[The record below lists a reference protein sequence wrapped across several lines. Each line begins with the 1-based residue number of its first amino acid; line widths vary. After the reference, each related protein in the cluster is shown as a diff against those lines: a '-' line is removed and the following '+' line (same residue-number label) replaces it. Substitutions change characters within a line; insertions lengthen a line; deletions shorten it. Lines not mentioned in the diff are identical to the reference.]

1 MTNLQGGVLVLGDL
15 PLLPKTYYSI
25 ELLVRHFVPER
36 NATLSFPLE
45 EDVMWDFGQRDSSH
59 QQATSASHWKWAFA
73 RQEKFHLIRSSAS
86 GSVDAQ
92 KHVNFVD
99 L

>member
-1 MTNLQGGVLVLGDL
+1 MTNLQGGVPVLGDL

-36 NATLSFPLE
+36 NTTLSFPLE
-45 EDVMWDFGQRDSSH
+45 EDVMWDFDQHDSSR
-59 QQATSASHWKWAFA
+59 QQATSASPWKWAFA
-73 RQEKFHLIRSSAS
+73 RQEKFHLIRSLAS
-86 GSVDAQ
+86 DPADAK
-92 KHVNFVD
+92 KHDFGD